1 MLRANQK
8 LSVIA
13 CLLALSPVLSSAQ
26 VMTVTERTLKQSEI
40 ARAKMD
46 ADLAEAKKRALGES
60 SQPTAAAP
68 KITEKSADDVL
79 SLISV
84 YGVGKN
90 LKADFLFQGAIITLE
105 PGSKTKAAGW
115 SVESLTPTQAVMVK
129 YIGKTV
135 ARRESVYLAAAQA
148 AAPLGTPAPA
158 PVVAP
163 AAAAP
168 VPALPTATATT
179 ASVQTA
185 APGGNAMSISTTVNA
200 PAPTTPTTGQPAAA
214 APSSPQAASANT
226 ATIK

>member
-13 CLLALSPVLSSAQ
+13 CLLALSPVLVSAQ

-46 ADLAEAKKRALGES
+46 ADLAEARKRALGET

-68 KITEKSADDVL
+68 KITDKNADDVL

-84 YGVGKN
+84 YGVGDN

-105 PGSKTKAAGW
+105 PGGKTKAAGW
-115 SVESLTPTQAVMVK
+115 SVEKLTPTQAVMVK

-148 AAPLGTPAPA
+148 AAPLGMPVPAPTA
-158 PVVAP
+158 ATV
-163 AAAAP
+163 AAAP
-168 VPALPTATATT
+168 SLPAATATT

-185 APGGNAMSISTTVNA
+185 APGNAMSISTTVNA
-200 PAPTTPTTGQPAAA
+200 PAQAPGQPAAPAPTNTQAA
-214 APSSPQAASANT
+214 APANT
-226 ATIK
+226 AAAR